1 MIPDNLEPIETLEQG
16 VALFERVGMPARDLA
31 ERTRHEYTNDLADL
45 AAHLRQRGIAG
56 LRQIDLQHLEG
67 YQAEMDRRGYKA
79 STRERKTYAI
89 KSFFRFIH
97 HHGVIDTNVALKL
110 TPAPPQV
117 RVPPRPKRPEPRF
130 LSEEEYQRLQRVC
143 SHDPRDAAI
152 VEVLLQTGM
161 RLSELARLT
170 VHDVELPRRINREPD
185 NTGSVRIRRKG
196 GKEATIPL
204 NRFARLAR
212 RWRRG

>member
-1 MIPDNLEPIETLEQG
+1 METQRQLGMIPDNLEPIETLEQG

-45 AAHLRQRGIAG
+45 AAHLRQWGIAG

-67 YQAEMDRRGYKA
+67 YQAEMDRRGY
-79 STRERKTYAI
+79 TRERKTYAI
-89 KSFFRFIH
+89 KSFFQFIH

-117 RVPPRPKRPEPRF
+117 WVPPRPKRPEPRF
-130 LSEEEYQRLQRVC
+130 LSEEEYQRLLRVC

-152 VEVLLQTGM
+152 VA
-161 RLSELARLT
+161 SY
-170 VHDVELPRRINREPD
+170 LPPRFSAP
-185 NTGSVRIRRKG
+185 VR
-196 GKEATIPL
+196 
-204 NRFARLAR
+204 
-212 RWRRG
+212 

>member
-1 MIPDNLEPIETLEQG
+1 MSGRSGQ
-16 VALFERVGMPARDLA
+16 
-31 ERTRHEYTNDLADL
+31 
-45 AAHLRQRGIAG
+45 AG
-56 LRQIDLQHLEG
+56 PHHTCPCDGRCTG
-67 YQAEMDRRGYKA
+67 RRSGRRGPLREASYSGSRPRIWRRQCSTGRGGKYEA
-79 STRERKTYAI
+79 DTSSTRERKTYAI

-97 HHGVIDTNVALKL
+97 HHGVIATNVALKL
-110 TPAPPQV
+110 I
-117 RVPPRPKRPEPRF
+117 PPRPKRPEPRF
-130 LSEEEYQRLQRVC
+130 LSEEEYQRLLRVC